1 MCREGEVMEEKP
13 TLIEKREKKIKETML
28 DDAFKKAEIR
38 RSLRLPDKDSEKKSY
53 KKTFPKFGFVLIV
66 CAIIVFIVVNYV
78 PWAYIEY
85 GPETELTTVTIYKD
99 FKIENSE
106 NLQIYDLFQSP
117 HYLGLSIGDFSEA
130 ATLEF
135 YGFIL
140 LIALGILI
148 TIFGILDKMRNFS
161 GEIFA
166 IIHFVAGTAAI
177 IPGMFIVLSVTKF
190 LSAQFLPHHN
200 IFPGGYANIALLFP
214 AAFILI
220 IVGFVIIKLAFT
232 MMKIDFNKIQETK
245 EDEVFEETFS
255 STVYRGETR

>member
-1 MCREGEVMEEKP
+1 MCCEGEVIDKEP
-13 TLIEKREKKIKETML
+13 TLIEREEKIKETML
-28 DDAFKKAEIR
+28 DNAFKKAEIR
-38 RSLRLPDKDSEKKSY
+38 HSPRLSNKDSKKKSY
-53 KKTFPKFGFVLIV
+53 RKTFPKFGFVLIV
-66 CAIIVFIVVNYV
+66 CAIVVFIVVNYV

-106 NLQIYDLFQSP
+106 NTEIYDLFRSP
-117 HYLGLSIGDFSEA
+117 YYLGIERDDFSEA

-135 YGFIL
+135 YGFISL
-140 LIALGILI
+140 MALGILI

-161 GEIFA
+161 WEIFV
-166 IIHFVAGTAAI
+166 ITHFVISTATI
-177 IPGMFIVLSVTKF
+177 IPGMFIVLSVAK
-190 LSAQFLPHHN
+190 LLGAQFLPHYN
-200 IFPGGYANIALLFP
+200 VFPAGYTNIALLFP

-232 MMKIDFNKIQETK
+232 MMKIYFNKIQETK

-255 STVYRGETR
+255 STVYRGGTR